1 MGTRPSNV
9 TGPGDLGLCEVS
21 SEQEDKSM
29 RWTKTAVIFLF
40 DSHH

>member
-9 TGPGDLGLCEVS
+9 TGLGDLGLCE
-21 SEQEDKSM
+21 SEQRARDKSM
-29 RWTKTAVIFLF
+29 RWTKTAVIFLL